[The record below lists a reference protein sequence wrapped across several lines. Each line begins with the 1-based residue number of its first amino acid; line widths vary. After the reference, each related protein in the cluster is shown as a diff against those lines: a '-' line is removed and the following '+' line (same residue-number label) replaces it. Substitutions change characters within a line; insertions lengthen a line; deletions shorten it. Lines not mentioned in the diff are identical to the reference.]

1 MIGLVFKGKLFF
13 VFMTMNYIFF
23 GPQGSGKGTQA
34 KIIAE
39 RLGLCHIST
48 GDLLRNATGELRA
61 KADEYMNAGK
71 LVPDEIVIGLLAEKL
86 KSPECEKG
94 FILDG
99 FPRNL
104 AQSEELDKIVKIDN
118 AFNIKISDDESVKR
132 LSSRISCKSC
142 GTVFNL
148 ITNPPKE
155 EMKCDKCGGELVR
168 RADDT
173 EEAIRKRLEIYHE
186 ETAILLKKYSTI
198 PVNGE
203 QPIEKVDEDIMKA
216 IKMLNFFK

>member
-1 MIGLVFKGKLFF
+1 MS
-13 VFMTMNYIFF
+13 NYIFF

-39 RLGLCHIST
+39 KLGLCHIST
-48 GDLLRNATGELRA
+48 GDLLRGAEGELKK
-61 KADEYMNAGK
+61 KADEYMTSGK
-71 LVPDEIVIGLLAEKL
+71 LVPDELVLAVL
-86 KSPECEKG
+86 KERITKPDCEKG

-99 FPRNL
+99 YPRNL

-118 AFNIKISDDESVKR
+118 VFNIMISDDESVR
-132 LSSRISCKSC
+132 RISSRVSC
-142 GTVFNL
+142 GNCGSVFNL

-155 EMKCDKCGGELVR
+155 EMKCDKCGGELIR
-168 RADDT
+168 RADDV
-173 EEAIRKRLEIYHE
+173 EEAIRKRLEIYHQ
-186 ETAILLKKYSTI
+186 ETKILLKKYSTI

-203 QPIEKVDEDIMKA
+203 QPIEKVTEDIMKA

>member
-1 MIGLVFKGKLFF
+1 MS
-13 VFMTMNYIFF
+13 NYIFF
-23 GPQGSGKGTQA
+23 GLQGSGKGTQA

-39 RLGLCHIST
+39 KFGLCHIST
-48 GDLLRNATGELRA
+48 GDLLRNAGGELRE

-71 LVPDEIVIGLLAEKL
+71 LVPDEIVLELLQEKL
-86 KSPECEKG
+86 KSSECEKG

-99 FPRNL
+99 YPRNL

-118 AFNIKISDDESVKR
+118 AFNIIISDDEAVRR
-132 LSSRISCKSC
+132 LSSRISCVKC

-155 EMKCDKCGGELVR
+155 EMKCDKCGGELIR
-168 RADDT
+168 RADDV
-173 EEAIRKRLEIYHE
+173 EEAIRKRLEIYHQ
-186 ETAILLKKYSTI
+186 ETKILLKKYSTI

-203 QPIEKVDEDIMKA
+203 QLIEKVTEDIMKA